1 MHFYIKANMLWEN
14 RVTSIDPVKRESL
27 LKQVLCF
34 VACVC
39 VVGFIQAQTADD
51 FFRAIRT
58 GDPEALRRLSANSV
72 NVKDRLDTT
81 PLHYAAL
88 YGNTESVRI
97 LLEHGADLKA
107 RNKSEVTPLIYAAYN
122 FEKTKL
128 LVEKGADVNAKSA
141 ADMTPLLVAVS
152 VHGNTETVRYLLE
165 KGADAKAVGPLG
177 ADALQLAASKGE
189 AEMLRLLLKQG
200 ADPKRLDMGGFNAL
214 LDAFSCSDQERIRIL
229 MDAGSDVNAAN
240 TFAGAVKNGPIAL
253 THMTPLFVA
262 APDVPPATIK
272 ALLSAGAHPDEPDQ
286 RKLTP
291 LIYAILTDN
300 PKLATIRQLI
310 DAHADV
316 NAKDEN
322 GESVLDWALKYRNP
336 EVIAM
341 LKEAGAKTSKP
352 FTAPT
357 RPADF
362 MPGAPKDAIARSS
375 TLLAKAGETFFVE
388 GGGCVGCHHQ
398 PLMARTFASLRAAG
412 QKPDE
417 RLRRVFLDAMVANRP
432 FMLSSYPQQMSRGG
446 DFDENLAESEAM
458 IALGEP
464 ASATTDAMLHY
475 LAGRQ
480 EPSGAWVLPGF
491 GARPPLETGSIS
503 RTAMAIRALK
513 TYGWPARRQEF
524 AERIARAGAWLLAA
538 HPSGRYEEADRI
550 MGLKAAGVKNAEIEK
565 AALALIKEQRADG
578 GWSQT
583 SFLDSDAYA
592 TGIVLS
598 TLYREGL
605 IKPSDPAYARGVA
618 FLLKTQFP
626 DGSWY
631 VRSRSPKLQPYFQ
644 SSFPFDHDQWISTSA
659 TAMAVM
665 ALAPAM

>member
-1 MHFYIKANMLWEN
+1 MLWEN
-14 RVTSIDPVKRESL
+14 RVTSIDPVKREGF

-39 VVGFIQAQTADD
+39 VVGFVQAQTADD
-51 FFRAIRT
+51 FFRAIRA
-58 GDPEALRRLSANSV
+58 GDLDALRRLSANP

-97 LLEHGADLKA
+97 LLEHGADPKA
-107 RNKSEVTPLIYAAYN
+107 RNKSDVTPLIYGAYN
-122 FEKTKL
+122 FEKTRL

-141 ADMTPLLVAVS
+141 AEMTPLLVAVS
-152 VHGNTETVRYLLE
+152 THGNTETVRYLLE
-165 KGADAKAVGPLG
+165 KGADVRAVGPLG
-177 ADALQLAASKGE
+177 SDALQLAAFKGE
-189 AEMLRLLLKQG
+189 TEMVRLLLKKG
-200 ADPKRLDMGGFNAL
+200 ADPKRLDMAGFSAL
-214 LDAFSCSDQERIRIL
+214 LNAFSGTDQERVGVL
-229 MDAGSDVNAAN
+229 LDAGSDVNAAN

-253 THMTPLFVA
+253 VHMTPLFLA
-262 APDVPPATIK
+262 APDAPPSTITV
-272 ALLSAGAHPDEPDQ
+272 LLKAGAHPDEPDQ

-291 LIYAILTDN
+291 LMCAVSTDA

-310 DAHADV
+310 DAHANV
-316 NAKDEN
+316 NAKDQN

-336 EVIAM
+336 EVIEM
-341 LKEAGAKTSKP
+341 LKAAGANPSKQ
-352 FTAPT
+352 FTAPA

-362 MPGAPKDAIARSS
+362 VPGAPKDAIARSS
-375 TLLAKAGETFFVE
+375 TLLVKAGETFFTE

-398 PLMARTFASLRAAG
+398 PLMARVYGSLRAAN

-417 RLRRVFLDAMVANRP
+417 RLRRVFLDGMVASRP
-432 FMLSSYPQQMSRGG
+432 FMLSNYPQMVSRGG
-446 DFDENLAESEAM
+446 DFDETLAQTEAM

-464 ASATTDAMLHY
+464 ASATTDAILHY
-475 LAGRQ
+475 LAARQ
-480 EPSGAWVLPGF
+480 EPSGAWNIPGLE
-491 GARPPLETGSIS
+491 RPPLETGSIS
-503 RTAMAIRALK
+503 RTAMAIRAFK

-524 AERIARAGAWLLAA
+524 DERIARAGAWLLAA
-538 HPSGRYEEADRI
+538 HPAGRYEEADRI
-550 MGLKAAGVKNAEIEK
+550 MGLKAAGVKNAELEK

-583 SFLDSDAYA
+583 PFLDSDAFA
-592 TGIVLS
+592 TGLVLS
-598 TLYREGL
+598 TLYREGF

-644 SSFPFDHDQWISTSA
+644 SAFPFDHDQWISTSA

-665 ALAPAM
+665 ALAPVI